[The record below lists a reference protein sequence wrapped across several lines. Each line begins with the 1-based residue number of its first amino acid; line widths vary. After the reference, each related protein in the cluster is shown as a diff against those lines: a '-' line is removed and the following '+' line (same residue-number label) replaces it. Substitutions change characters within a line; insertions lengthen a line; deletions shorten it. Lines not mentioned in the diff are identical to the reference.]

1 MVRAWAPARVGDLFV
16 KVCSRLLDHRDECKR
31 LWYLLRAMDA
41 SGGGSAALSIHQAT
55 VHLGC
60 TVQTFYRLLKQ
71 GLGVW
76 FRGSQVV
83 GDGMLRIYYRGIR
96 QVCFSL
102 RIKQVGAIAWTTDQC
117 FTRYGAKA
125 VASELEAA
133 HRQQQA
139 VWNARKYHEPYEV
152 IEPAQKATSVNS
164 VRGKYAFSYGDF
176 VIPGASLDG
185 IAKPTEWSPY
195 THKKRLNNRNRIDHG
210 VDPVIKVRVAHQV
223 GEGDRLSDMGI
234 DGDCFVVRGSQ
245 ILRTFSFRSGIFEL
259 GTNIYGSEHELLS
272 CRFLRSKIS
281 GAWRDK
287 GRNRN
292 AENGCP
298 TGLVNALN

>member
-1 MVRAWAPARVGDLFV
+1 MVYSLTPRYIQNLYVR
-16 KVCSRLLDHRDECKR
+16 VCSRLLDSKDECKR
-31 LWYLLRAMDA
+31 LWYLLRASDEA
-41 SGGGSAALSIHQAT
+41 GAGSAAISILEAT

-60 TVQTFYRLLKQ
+60 TVQTFYRLLRQ
-71 GLGVW
+71 GMGVW

-83 GDGMLRIYYRGIR
+83 GDGLLRIYYRGIR
-96 QVCFSL
+96 QVCLSL
-102 RIKQVGAIAWTTDQC
+102 RIKQVGAIAWTDAEC
-117 FTRYGAKA
+117 FTRFGAKA
-125 VASELEAA
+125 VSSELEAA

-139 VWNARKYHEPYEV
+139 VWNAKKYHEPYEV
-152 IEPAQKATSVNS
+152 IEPAQKASSVNS
-164 VRGKYAFSYGDF
+164 IRGKYAFSYGDF